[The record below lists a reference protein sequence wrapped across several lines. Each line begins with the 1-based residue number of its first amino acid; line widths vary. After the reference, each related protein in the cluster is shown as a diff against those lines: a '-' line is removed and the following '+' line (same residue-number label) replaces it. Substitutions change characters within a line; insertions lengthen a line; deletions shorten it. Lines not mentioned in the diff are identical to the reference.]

1 MAIYTELQDCPRPVS
16 SNCTHH
22 HNLNLLYTYL
32 LLFSFFS
39 VLTRHECK
47 AHNIQFYPRWKL
59 EERGQVDERS
69 KPRVTRGNSNA
80 VKTKFQDIF
89 KGEIW
94 HYINPVQESSEYEDM
109 EVCVPTCNIPTSV
122 SIRKLRRSKQQ
133 ANTEEDVAMKNNLV
147 TCETGEDSDEDDT
160 YSDEESD

>member
-1 MAIYTELQDCPRPVS
+1 M
-16 SNCTHH
+16 
-22 HNLNLLYTYL
+22 
-32 LLFSFFS
+32 
-39 VLTRHECK
+39 
-47 AHNIQFYPRWKL
+47 
-59 EERGQVDERS
+59 
-69 KPRVTRGNSNA
+69 TRGNSNA